1 MGAIKEAVA
10 VWKHEGLAFDATAST
25 GAALALNNQ
34 GATFRPAEL
43 LMVGLAGCTGMD
55 VIDMLRKKRQDVTD
69 FQVQAR
75 GEQAEEHPHRYV
87 RIEVKY
93 IVTGRNVD
101 AEAVRRAIELS
112 ETKYCSVMATLR
124 AAAPVT
130 TSFEIREPEP
140 AAPATA

>member
-1 MGAIKEAVA
+1 MGAIKEALA
-10 VWKHEGLAFDATAST
+10 VWKQDGLAFDATTST
-25 GAALALNNQ
+25 GATLPLNNQ

-43 LMVGLAGCTGMD
+43 LMVGLAGCTAMD
-55 VIDMLRKKRQDVTD
+55 VIDILRKKRQDVTD

-75 GEQAEEHPHRYV
+75 GEQADDHPHKFV

-101 AEAVRRAIELS
+101 PEAVRRAIELS

-130 TSFEIREPEP
+130 TSFEIRAP
-140 AAPATA
+140 APAEPATA